1 MSNVIIPTAM
11 DMSLVWYGLIKLK
24 LIFISHFMIL
34 VAIKDKV
41 LSYLCKEAI
50 PEQVSSGPT
59 NDLLKE
65 LEVDFDTFNAV
76 MTQFQRFGF
85 VEDLN
90 LRRSH
95 LSFILRTDAHDF
107 AQKGGF
113 AIQDEIFKANIE
125 KLGFEIDNLK
135 KQLGPDKLDTL
146 NKISSIAS
154 ALFSGLALLP
164 K

>member
-1 MSNVIIPTAM
+1 
-11 DMSLVWYGLIKLK
+11 
-24 LIFISHFMIL
+24 MIT
-34 VAIKDKV
+34 VAIKDNV
-41 LSYLCKEAI
+41 LFYLCKEAI
-50 PEQVSSGPT
+50 PEQVSSGST
-59 NDLLKE
+59 NDILKE
-65 LEVDFDTFNAV
+65 LELDFDTFNAV

-90 LRRSH
+90 LRRSY

-107 AQKGGF
+107 SQKGGF
-113 AIQDEIFKANIE
+113 AIQDEILKANIE

>member
-1 MSNVIIPTAM
+1 
-11 DMSLVWYGLIKLK
+11 
-24 LIFISHFMIL
+24 MITT
-34 VAIKDKV
+34 AIKDKI
-41 LSYLCKEAI
+41 LLYLCEETT
-50 PEQVSSGPT
+50 PEQVSSAST
-59 NDLLKE
+59 NDILRD
-65 LEVDFDTFNAV
+65 LETDFDTFNAV
-76 MTQFQRFGF
+76 MAQFQRFGF

-107 AQKGGF
+107 VQKGGF
-113 AIQDEIFKANIE
+113 VIQDEIFKANIE
-125 KLGFEIDNLK
+125 KLGFEIDHLK